1 MGIYLSEFEKFLLEM
16 RGKHPEW
23 DSEQRQGMS
32 LLWNKKVN
40 FAELKAFRE
49 AADKQNSY
57 PYDVNFD

>member
-1 MGIYLSEFEKFLLEM
+1 MAIYQSEFEKFQLEM

-23 DSEQRQGMS
+23 EGEQREGMA

-40 FAELKAFRE
+40 FAELKAYRE

-57 PYDVNFD
+57 PYDVNFE